1 MKEFLFGNIQIG
13 FKSQGLLYKVSCGVR
28 TPHETQSYSHYQ
40 TKIIF
45 WEWGRERRREKYR
58 EERDWWNPVYKPVLR
73 ISPLLYV
80 TVCASFL
87 FWSLCLCCVPLLS
100 FSISAFFFFSSLV
113 LLFFFF
119 LCVTLSIYREIPKKL
134 FPYFL
139 STDQLME
146 QFALVFLSTTPNFVF
161 SRAHY
166 SAFLLFLFVPSHFK
180 FPLFRWWHLHFSTFQ
195 AHFPHFLVMPF
206 PISHFTFL
214 FYLFCFYLFLSI
226 GSRQQTTHVAFIF
239 IFIFFS

>member
-1 MKEFLFGNIQIG
+1 MKEREILRRRGLMKSHIQTCVAYFSSALCHCLCLFFVLISMFLLGVFALFFCICLLFFLF
-13 FKSQGLLYKVSCGVR
+13 SR
-28 TPHETQSYSHYQ
+28 P
-40 TKIIF
+40 
-45 WEWGRERRREKYR
+45 
-58 EERDWWNPVYKPVLR
+58 
-73 ISPLLYV
+73 PL
-80 TVCASFL
+80 
-87 FWSLCLCCVPLLS
+87 
-100 FSISAFFFFSSLV
+100 
-113 LLFFFF
+113 FFF

-146 QFALVFLSTTPNFVF
+146 QFASVFLSTTPNFVF

-180 FPLFRWWHLHFSTFQ
+180 FPLFRWWHLHFSTFR
-195 AHFPHFLVMPF
+195 AHFPCFLVVPF

-214 FYLFCFYLFLSI
+214 FYLFCFYLFLFI

-239 IFIFFS
+239 IFFLV